1 LLSFVVLVPKKKIMP
16 SLLLYLLVALSL
28 GFAAPE
34 KPRPEVCLSA
44 EEYKIYQ
51 LLNTYRKQYKLP
63 PIPLSASMT
72 IVAQA
77 HAKDLQENQ
86 PAKGKCNLHSWSDK
100 GTWKACCYTDD
111 HAQAKGMWD
120 KPRELSEYKGDGFEI
135 SFWQSNG
142 ATANLAIEG
151 WKKSVPHNNMM
162 INRDIWK
169 KLTWNAC
176 GVGLYGNY
184 AVVWFGR
191 EKDPAGEAK
200 KCQ

>member
-1 LLSFVVLVPKKKIMP
+1 MP
-16 SLLLYLLVALSL
+16 SLLLYALVVLSL
-28 GFAAPE
+28 GFTAPE

-135 SFWQSNG
+135 SYWQSDG
-142 ATANLAIEG
+142 ANANSAIAG